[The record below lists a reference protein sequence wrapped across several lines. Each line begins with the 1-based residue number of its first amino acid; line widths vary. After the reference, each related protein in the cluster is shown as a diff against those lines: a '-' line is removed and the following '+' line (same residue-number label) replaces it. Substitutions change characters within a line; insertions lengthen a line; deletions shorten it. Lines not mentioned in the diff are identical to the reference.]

1 MALTALENQR
11 LYDFEHAR
19 LEVGDRRE
27 MLKDIR
33 SELHDELA
41 TLKLFQALELLTRA
55 DKLLDEGADIATVAG
70 ISRSPSR
77 PMVAF
82 GIEVGSNPS
91 HL

>member
-1 MALTALENQR
+1 MQ
-11 LYDFEHAR
+11 H
-19 LEVGDRRE
+19 RRHTPE
-27 MLKDIR
+27 QVI
-33 SELHDELA
+33 H
-41 TLKLFQALELLTRA
+41 KLRET

>member
-55 DKLLDEGADIATVAG
+55 DKLLDEGYNAEVYRLIGEGRLET
-70 ISRSPSR
+70 R
-77 PMVAF
+77 P
-82 GIEVGSNPS
+82 
-91 HL
+91 